1 MKRKFESGAEK
12 RKKLK
17 AKQQCAEK
25 LRGSLSNFLIS
36 DTDTA
41 CSSSSSMLPV
51 TRECEI
57 NVNDTVEATSE
68 CLTVSSEA
76 SVQEFPLQR
85 NDVPV
90 PSVETQSS
98 SCVNFPLDI
107 ALWPSHISDDKIID
121 YLIDNKPQNIGDVG
135 LLKSE
140 FVDRNRKYSR
150 SFCTSNFYTTKANGT
165 KEFREWLR
173 FSTTSKCVYCYVCKL
188 FSHSENKLKD
198 GYNDWRNV
206 NKALKEHESSL
217 DHVRS
222 ILAFKRRSSALG
234 RVDSNMVKQLEE
246 QQQYWR
252 EVLKRIIAT
261 VKLLSTLGLA
271 FRGHRETNEDRKGN
285 FLTCIDY
292 LAEFDPFLK
301 AHLQK
306 YSNPGSGHVNYLSHA
321 VCDEFINIMGSEVKQ
336 KLISDVKNATYFA
349 IIVDSTPDITH
360 TDQLTLILRFVDEKG
375 KIRERFF
382 GFLEIEQHD
391 SSYLENVILSAL
403 SSLTLSI
410 TQCRG
415 QSYDNAANMSGKYS
429 GLQTRIKSHCPSA
442 VFVPCASHSLNL
454 VGNAAAESC
463 PKAVQY
469 FAFVQN
475 VYTFFASSTR
485 RWNELLNCLNN
496 QNNGSRSIHL
506 KRLSDTRWSARADA
520 VSALRFG
527 YKSIKE
533 VLFRFSES
541 AKEKAVTRL
550 EAKTLYKNFD
560 NYEYALMTILWDQL
574 LSRINST
581 SKSLQ
586 KEDINIL
593 QGAKLLKSLSNYILD
608 IRTCGFED
616 IEQCA
621 DLLTENHVFPDED
634 TDRRVKKRKLQFD
647 ESRTNDTCLV
657 GRQGFIVTVHNV
669 VCDVLIAEINRRST
683 AYNEVLADFSV
694 FFEQN
699 MDKEDFETRVRNL
712 MTRYSE
718 DIDVENF
725 KEELKQFLKYTWE
738 EKITD
743 PRLMYEAIV
752 DGLQQNEILL
762 YLLTHDEDISPRTLK
777 RRLKTMG
784 LFRRKMYTPIEIVRS
799 FLQEHLLGSGQM
811 PGYKWIYR
819 RCIRNGMTVK
829 QSSIRQIMHILD
841 PEGMLVRRRKRL
853 RRRHYYNK
861 GPNYMR
867 HIDGYDKLKPY
878 GVCISGCIDG
888 FSRKILWLRAA
899 YSNNNPRIICSY
911 FLDTVTNI
919 KGYPQSIRTDMGTE
933 NGLVKHV
940 QEYFHEAMHNVQNG
954 NVLPPFLYGTSQA
967 NQRIEAWWGLLR
979 RQHSQY

>member
-1 MKRKFESGAEK
+1 MLKMKRKFESGAEK

-752 DGLQQNEILL
+752 DGLKSTFPNVETILKIF
-762 YLLTHDEDISPRTLK
+762 LTIPICNATGERSFSTLK
-777 RRLKTMG
+777 RVKNYLRNSLSQQHLSSLSLM
-784 LFRRKMYTPIEIVRS
+784 FIENDV
-799 FLQEHLLGSGQM
+799 
-811 PGYKWIYR
+811 
-819 RCIRNGMTVK
+819 
-829 QSSIRQIMHILD
+829 
-841 PEGMLVRRRKRL
+841 
-853 RRRHYYNK
+853 
-861 GPNYMR
+861 
-867 HIDGYDKLKPY
+867 
-878 GVCISGCIDG
+878 
-888 FSRKILWLRAA
+888 
-899 YSNNNPRIICSY
+899 
-911 FLDTVTNI
+911 
-919 KGYPQSIRTDMGTE
+919 
-933 NGLVKHV
+933 
-940 QEYFHEAMHNVQNG
+940 VQNLDY
-954 NVLPPFLYGTSQA
+954 NNIIDKFAREKARKVSL
-967 NQRIEAWWGLLR
+967 
-979 RQHSQY
+979 